1 MRIAV
6 LTGGGDVPG
15 LNPAIKALTYRAI
28 DEGHEVIGFRR
39 GWAGPFNYNPADPEG
54 SAQWILPLDKIT
66 TRRIDRE
73 GGTFLH
79 TSRTNPSKVAA
90 KLAPDFLKPT
100 VADKDEHELMDFT
113 PHVLKVLEALKI
125 DVLVPIGGEDTL
137 GYGAR
142 LHREGFPVV
151 SIPKT
156 MDNDVFGT
164 DFCIGFSTAVTR
176 SVTFIHQLRTSIGSH
191 ERIGVVELFGRHS
204 GETALISSYLAGV
217 DRALICEVPFD
228 PERLARLVMAD
239 KTANPSNYAVIAV
252 SEGAKPIGSDIVEWG
267 EPDAYGHRKLGGVGM
282 ALSDM
287 LKRYTGENIIYQQLG
302 YLMRSGSPDSLDLMV
317 AVNYANMA
325 MDLIDEGIYGR
336 MVALRDGQYTSV
348 QADSPLLG
356 EKHVDVSQL
365 YDIEEYR
372 PKIRHVNG
380 KPMFLY

>member
-1 MRIAV
+1 MKIAV

-39 GWAGPFNYNPADPEG
+39 GWAGPLNYDPQDPVG
-54 SAQWILPLDKIT
+54 SQAWILPLNKIN

-79 TSRTNPSKVAA
+79 TSRTNPGKVAV
-90 KLAPDFLKPT
+90 KYAPGYVQSELEGREP
-100 VADKDEHELMDFT
+100 DEIVDLTE
-113 PHVLKVLEALKI
+113 HVLRNLEELEI
-125 DVLVPIGGEDTL
+125 DMLIPIGGEDTL

-164 DFCIGFSTAVTR
+164 DYCIGFSTAITR
-176 SVTFIHQLRTSIGSH
+176 SVTFIHQLRTSMGSH

-204 GETALISSYLAGV
+204 GETALISSYLAGA
-217 DRALICEVPFD
+217 DRALICEVSFD
-228 PERLARLVMAD
+228 VERLARLVLED
-239 KTANPSNYAVIAV
+239 KRSNPSNYAVVVV
-252 SEGAKPIGSDIVEWG
+252 SEGAKPIGGGIVEWG

-282 ALSDM
+282 QVSDM
-287 LKRYTGENIIYQQLG
+287 LKKATGENTIYQQLA

-325 MDLIDEGIYGR
+325 LDLIQEGIFGR

-348 QADSPLLG
+348 VADAPLLG
-356 EKHVDVSQL
+356 VKRVDVEQL
-365 YDIEEYR
+365 YDVETYR
-372 PKIRHVNG
+372 PRIRHVHR